1 MTDRLPFAR
10 SASEPPESSSGA
22 SSSPSR
28 RTVVGA
34 ALWSVPAITLVAST
48 PALALSGTYAVD
60 IAAPTGVLPA
70 SGSTPLTVTIASG
83 GAPAAGVPVSLTGPS
98 GAQFGGAAGVTD
110 ANGVYATTIDLA
122 TPWTTPGSSAMV
134 TALVGGEST
143 TRVFTVYGANLLVGG
158 NNSGGQ
164 LGLGSASG
172 PIGAMRQTSL
182 VFPSP
187 VVDARGSG
195 YPGGNG
201 MFTLALLAD
210 GSVWATGQNQ
220 NGTLGDGTT
229 TSRATWAKV
238 PGLPSIVSIAAMG
251 TSSYAIDTVGDVW
264 AWGGT
269 DGYQLGESASGS
281 RATPAR
287 IPSFGGA
294 SRVYGAMF
302 TARLSRKNDG
312 TWWGWGGN
320 GNGELADGTFTSRSS
335 PVRVTALDGFTD
347 VADGFGAGF
356 VGLRSDGS
364 VWAWGR
370 NNYGQLCDGTTTSS
384 AVPKQI
390 PGLTDV
396 TAIAGTT
403 GLYWDGFGA
412 TGYALKTDGTLWAW
426 GRNDDLQIDSTRA
439 DVLSPVQIAS
449 DVVTMTA
456 SQGGVFALKSN
467 GSVWNRGA
475 QLAWNIGR
483 TNGTSFT
490 LPRAAS
496 ILRGATSG
504 QGGAQAVYMV
514 TAP

>member
-1 MTDRLPFAR
+1 
-10 SASEPPESSSGA
+10 
-22 SSSPSR
+22 
-28 RTVVGA
+28 
-34 ALWSVPAITLVAST
+34 VPAIALVAST
-48 PALALSGTYAVD
+48 PASAVSNTYSVEIAVSS
-60 IAAPTGVLPA
+60 GVLPA
-70 SGSTPLTVTIASG
+70 SGSVPLSVTVTSAST
-83 GAPAAGVPVSLTGPS
+83 PAAGVAVSLAGPS
-98 GAQFGGAAGVTD
+98 GAQFAEATGVTD
-110 ANGVYATTIDLA
+110 ANGVYTTSIDLA
-122 TPWTTPGSSAMV
+122 KPWTTPGSSAMV

-143 TRVFTVYGANLLVGG
+143 TRVFIVYGANLLVGG
-158 NNSGGQ
+158 NNSAGQ
-164 LGLGSASG
+164 LGLGWASG

-195 YPGGNG
+195 YPGSNA
-201 MFTLALLAD
+201 MFTLVLLAD

-229 TSRATWAKV
+229 TSRTTWAKV
-238 PGLPSIVSIAAMG
+238 PGLPPIVSIAAMG
-251 TSSYAIDTVGDVW
+251 TSSYAIDTDGDVW
-264 AWGGT
+264 AWGST
-269 DGYQLGESASGS
+269 DSYQLGESASGS

-287 IPSFGGA
+287 IPSFDGA

-302 TARLSRKNDG
+302 TARLSRKSDG

-356 VGLRSDGS
+356 AGLRSDGT

-370 NNYGQLCDGTTTSS
+370 NTYGQLCDGTTTSS

-390 PGLTDV
+390 PGLADI
-396 TAIAGTT
+396 TAIVGTT
-403 GLYWDGFGA
+403 GLNWDGFGA

-426 GRNDDLQIDSTRA
+426 GRNDDLQVDSTRK
-439 DVLSPVQIAS
+439 DIVSPVQIAG

-456 SQGGVFALKSN
+456 SQGGIFALKSD

-475 QLAWNIGR
+475 QLAWNSGR
-483 TNGTSFT
+483 TNSSSLPLPHTVGT
-490 LPRAAS
+490 
-496 ILRGATSG
+496 LRGATSG
-504 QGGAQAVYMV
+504 QGGAQAVYMI
-514 TAP
+514 TTP